1 MLEGWQLRAKIYS
14 DEFKRDAVAL
24 VNSGMSQR
32 QVCEDMGISRSSLQ
46 NWVQKDRMDSRGIP
60 LPEDV
65 EERKEVAKALKR
77 VRELEQENEV
87 LRRAAAYLSQVHITP
102 PK

>member
-1 MLEGWQLRAKIYS
+1 MAIVPKIYS

-24 VNSGMSQR
+24 VNSGMTQR
-32 QVCEDMGISRSSLQ
+32 QVCEDMGVSRSALQ
-46 NWVQKDRMDSRGIP
+46 LWVQTDRMDSRGIQI
-60 LPEDV
+60 PENI